1 MLHDVKGSQSRSRDP
16 DPTSVQ
22 IVTDSRLGDLLSRPG
37 TLQQLEPFLGRDSSI
52 SEAATRTGEKP
63 NTVLSRVRRWVR
75 TGLLVVTGQ
84 RRRAGRPISLY
95 RTSADSYFI
104 PFDTTSAETL
114 EAGLAERDAW
124 WERRLR
130 RSVIRA
136 RQQQVGTWGTR
147 VYRDARGRL
156 QMQMAVSPERNWT
169 NLDADSPAVL
179 SAWRDSLYLD
189 FEDAKRLQRELFE
202 LLLRYQ
208 QQEGSQRYIIRLG
221 LAPTTDPD

>member
-1 MLHDVKGSQSRSRDP
+1 MLHDVKGPQSRSRDP

-114 EAGLAERDAW
+114 EA
-124 WERRLR
+124 
-130 RSVIRA
+130 
-136 RQQQVGTWGTR
+136 
-147 VYRDARGRL
+147 
-156 QMQMAVSPERNWT
+156 
-169 NLDADSPAVL
+169 
-179 SAWRDSLYLD
+179 
-189 FEDAKRLQRELFE
+189 
-202 LLLRYQ
+202 
-208 QQEGSQRYIIRLG
+208 
-221 LAPTTDPD
+221 